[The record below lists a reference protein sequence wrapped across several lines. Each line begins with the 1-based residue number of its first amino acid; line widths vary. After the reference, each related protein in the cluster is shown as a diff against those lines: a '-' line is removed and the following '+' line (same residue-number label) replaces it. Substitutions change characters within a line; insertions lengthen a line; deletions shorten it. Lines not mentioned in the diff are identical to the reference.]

1 MRERLPKITIKPNV
15 SPKEFLERLHHT
27 VARQKIWQIKYFE
40 ERLPDGEG
48 SPALGLAYE
57 GSEAKVPNGLM
68 AHFAWYEK
76 LDKSRVRVQMIAQ
89 NWGVEDLS
97 YDSYVATA
105 YMLKS
110 LLSLYNRLYSARVRL
125 NIQSRE
131 DLVPKLSPKVKECF
145 HRFITIANK
154 VALHP
159 SDWEPFYDFVVVCH
173 MLRSKLTE
181 DDVKYLLVQEG
192 FDEEYALI
200 IADVYRHGREIL
212 KRP

>member
-1 MRERLPKITIKPNV
+1 M
-15 SPKEFLERLHHT
+15 
-27 VARQKIWQIKYFE
+27 
-40 ERLPDGEG
+40 
-48 SPALGLAYE
+48 
-57 GSEAKVPNGLM
+57 PNGLM

-76 LDKSRVRVQMIAQ
+76 PDKSRVRVQMIAQ
-89 NWGVEDLS
+89 NRGVEDLS
-97 YDSYVATA
+97 YDSYIATA

-145 HRFITIANK
+145 HHFITLANK
-154 VALHP
+154 AALHP
-159 SDWEPFYDFVVVCH
+159 FDWERFYDFVVLCH
-173 MLRSKLTE
+173 MLRSKLME

-192 FDEEYALI
+192 FDEEYASR

-212 KRP
+212 KRS